1 LSGMPTKPVCGCRA
15 PRSIGGHSSPPYGT
29 QSLLATCKAGHDMLG
44 MIKTT
49 IILCWIGLF
58 FAGYVWL
65 GAAIGALEIGH

>member
-1 LSGMPTKPVCGCRA
+1 
-15 PRSIGGHSSPPYGT
+15 
-29 QSLLATCKAGHDMLG
+29 LLATCKAGHDMLG